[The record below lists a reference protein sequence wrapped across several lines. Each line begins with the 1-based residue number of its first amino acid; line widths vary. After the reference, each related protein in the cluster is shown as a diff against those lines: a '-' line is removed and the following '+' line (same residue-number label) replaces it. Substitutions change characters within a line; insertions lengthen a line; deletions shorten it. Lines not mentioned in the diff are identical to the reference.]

1 SPPTIVRSR
10 SLVPGPSLSNGALSC
25 QRYPVTALP
34 RSTAAVFGGSAS
46 LSTSQNS
53 SRRRRSPPKTSCTT
67 RSRISVSVKP
77 PWTASVDIVQPL
89 NATVDL
95 VVQSLGGTLGR
106 PLALVDGRAADVP
119 NTALSS
125 LAASAAVTHVAFDRA
140 TSGMMERTAATV
152 GALAVRNDFG
162 YNG

>member
-1 SPPTIVRSR
+1 MHRVRAFGTFVLVILILSPVLQLQSVPKLDAVLQERATYPTGRSF
-10 SLVPGPSLSNGALSC
+10 V
-25 QRYPVTALP
+25 
-34 RSTAAVFGGSAS
+34 
-46 LSTSQNS
+46 
-53 SRRRRSPPKTSCTT
+53 
-67 RSRISVSVKP
+67 
-77 PWTASVDIVQPL
+77 IVQPL

-95 VVQSLGGTLGR
+95 LVQSLGGTLGR

-162 YNG
+162 YNGSGIGVAVIDSGIAPHDD